1 MKLARVGGFHVQDQ
15 SNNICS
21 LIVHGLSGIEQA
33 GRIWGENSL
42 YGRELA
48 IHQIAQHFQVVKMI
62 PENRGVVIP
71 FSLLNKRSGVLNLY
85 PFPY

>member
-1 MKLARVGGFHVQDQ
+1 MQDQ
-15 SNNICS
+15 GNNICS

-33 GRIWGENSL
+33 GPILGESSL
-42 YGRELA
+42 YGQELA

-71 FSLLNKRSGVLNLY
+71 FSLRNKRSGVLNLY